1 MKNIGGGGGRR
12 LRSGCPSREG
22 GSARSGTLGNL
33 IKEKLGDKLDETLK
47 R

>member
-1 MKNIGGGGGRR
+1 MKNVGTAPATITAQT
-12 LRSGCPSREG
+12 RE
-22 GSARSGTLGNL
+22 SAAARSGTLGDL